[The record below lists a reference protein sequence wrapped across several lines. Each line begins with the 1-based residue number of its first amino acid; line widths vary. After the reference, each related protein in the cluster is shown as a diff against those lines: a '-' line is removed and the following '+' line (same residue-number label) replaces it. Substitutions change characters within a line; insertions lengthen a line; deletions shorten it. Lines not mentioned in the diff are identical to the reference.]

1 MTGRYRVG
9 NAVLDK
15 PLGFSADLSGGD
27 GLFVVADLSGET
39 SGYLSFSLTVEKPC
53 SAILCWGEHLSDLRI
68 RSSVAGRNF
77 ASELALKA
85 GENSL
90 DEYLCRVGCRY
101 LGLYGRG
108 SVYVKPSDGTGS
120 SLSFQK
126 GKEKIRR
133 QTTR

>member
-1 MTGRYRVG
+1 MG

-68 RSSVAGRNF
+68 RSSVEGRNF

-85 GENSL
+85 GKTPWTNIFAAWGA
-90 DEYLCRVGCRY
+90 DI
-101 LGLYGRG
+101 
-108 SVYVKPSDGTGS
+108 SDYTW
-120 SLSFQK
+120 K
-126 GKEKIRR
+126 GERLR
-133 QTTR
+133 